1 MEKKYYE
8 LTAPQKSIWL
18 TEQYYKNTNINN
30 VCGTF
35 YSDEILDFE
44 ILKKALNTFLQSN
57 DSFRIKLHFTED
69 KVVQYFSDLENIDFK
84 IIDIKNKN
92 EQSTLEENIAS
103 KVFTMLD
110 SLLFEI
116 VLFRY
121 PDNHGGFVINS
132 HHLISDSWTNG
143 IVANDVALIYSKI
156 KNNESYEKDKS
167 LSYIEYIDSE
177 KKYIE
182 SNKFQK
188 DKEYW
193 NNLFSTIPEV
203 ATIPSLKDS
212 IKDDDITANRIL
224 LDIGTE
230 LFAKLKNYCFE
241 NKVSLY
247 NFFMSVF
254 ALYLGRVSNL
264 DEFVIGTPI
273 LNRTNYKEKTMNK
286 AVTAYNISFDTN
298 ENDVTLKLYKNGSEE
313 DLFKDKTSYEIKSLS
328 LKTKEKQEDVY
339 TVIIKANKEI
349 KNKQSI
355 KVKITSEN

>member
-35 YSDEILDFE
+35 YSDEILDFK

-69 KVVQYFSDLENIDFK
+69 KIVQYFSELKDIDFE
-84 IIDIKNKN
+84 IIDIKDKN
-92 EQSTLEENIAS
+92 EQSALEEKMAS

-132 HHLISDSWTNG
+132 HHIISDSWTNG

-156 KNNESYEKDKS
+156 KKNELYEKDKS
-167 LSYIEYIDSE
+167 LSYIEYINSE
-177 KKYIE
+177 KQYVE

-188 DKEYW
+188 DKEYC
-193 NNLFSTIPEV
+193 
-203 ATIPSLKDS
+203 S
-212 IKDDDITANRIL
+212 IKIL
-224 LDIGTE
+224 I
-230 LFAKLKNYCFE
+230 
-241 NKVSLY
+241 
-247 NFFMSVF
+247 
-254 ALYLGRVSNL
+254 
-264 DEFVIGTPI
+264 
-273 LNRTNYKEKTMNK
+273 
-286 AVTAYNISFDTN
+286 
-298 ENDVTLKLYKNGSEE
+298 
-313 DLFKDKTSYEIKSLS
+313 
-328 LKTKEKQEDVY
+328 
-339 TVIIKANKEI
+339 
-349 KNKQSI
+349 
-355 KVKITSEN
+355 